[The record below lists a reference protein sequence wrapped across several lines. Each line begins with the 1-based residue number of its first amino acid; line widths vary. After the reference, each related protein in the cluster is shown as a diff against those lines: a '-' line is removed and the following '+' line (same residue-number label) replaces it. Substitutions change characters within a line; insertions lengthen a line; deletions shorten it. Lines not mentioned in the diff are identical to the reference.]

1 MLLNKASDTTILH
14 SVLVSP
20 YNVYQ
25 CIYNCT
31 GVYFRL
37 LPRTTLYIGYIPDI
51 HEASASMCI
60 SKHSALGN
68 VSSVYR
74 SVDGELVQN
83 TVHPMLYSSE
93 LYLVL

>member
-1 MLLNKASDTTILH
+1 MIIVKSSA
-14 SVLVSP
+14 
-20 YNVYQ
+20 
-25 CIYNCT
+25 
-31 GVYFRL
+31 
-37 LPRTTLYIGYIPDI
+37 DI